1 MHDANLLGGAE
12 KVVEYLKAGGRGLL
26 KPFEDYALHVESGYD
41 VELGTYKCADYC
53 LRDKNGLLAT
63 WDLKVS

>member
-1 MHDANLLGGAE
+1 M
-12 KVVEYLKAGGRGLL
+12 VEYLKAGGRGLL